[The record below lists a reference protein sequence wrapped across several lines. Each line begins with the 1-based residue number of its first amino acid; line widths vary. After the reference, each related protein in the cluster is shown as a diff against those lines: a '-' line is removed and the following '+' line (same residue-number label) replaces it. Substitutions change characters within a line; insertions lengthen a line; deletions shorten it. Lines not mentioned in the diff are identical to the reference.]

1 MHFLEMLDSEI
12 AAQERLLEAHP
23 AFIKLKALRATRDAY
38 AAAAPSYGS
47 GVALVAKSNDPA
59 PKSFLS
65 SARERARGAPIS
77 GKSLDAVN
85 AAIEILRLHDRPIR
99 TAALL
104 ELVAQRGIEFAG
116 NAPQNVLSSLLS
128 RSPDVVSKGGH
139 VGWALK
145 EWDTAG
151 DDLLGGATPP
161 AVDETPAQGREA
173 GPGGG
178 T

>member
-1 MHFLEMLDSEI
+1 MRFLEMLDSEI

-38 AAAAPSYGS
+38 GAAQYGS
-47 GVALVAKSNDPA
+47 TVAALSQSNASP

-65 SARERARGAPIS
+65 ASHERARGAPHS
-77 GKSLDAVN
+77 GKSLDAVS
-85 AAIEILRLHDRPIR
+85 AAIEILRLHGQPIR
-99 TAALL
+99 TAPLL
-104 ELVAQRGIEFAG
+104 ELVAQRGIEFSG

-139 VGWALK
+139 LGWALK
-145 EWDTAG
+145 EWNTAG
-151 DDLLGGATPP
+151 GDQLGGSPPP
-161 AVDETPAQGREA
+161 ADDQPEAQGREA